1 MLKLFDRY
9 LLREILP
16 PFGIGIVLFTFVLLM
31 NQILVLAELFIAK
44 GVPFGTAAEVL
55 ALLVPS
61 LLAFAVPMAVLMGI
75 LAGLSRLSSDLEITA
90 FRTLGVGFVR
100 FLKPLLIF
108 AAAGWVATSVLT
120 LWVGPRANH
129 RWVRTVT
136 TSVLARVQLKFVPRE
151 FNESIPGMIVFV
163 RDIAPDESW
172 RDVFVAMTADPETPR
187 IILARRGRFNLY
199 PEAKRATLELEEG
212 EVHSYPR
219 AEPEKYRLTTFRR
232 DVEEVDVTGL
242 FSQLS
247 RSKRVREKDIGEL
260 RLGAAALRTER
271 ARLRAE
277 LARSGKTD
285 AERASLRRSLES
297 ADRDARTHDV
307 EIHKKYALPFAC
319 FIFVLIGLPLGA
331 TTRKGGRTSGFTLS
345 IGIIIAYYIL
355 ITAGEKFAMDGR
367 LAPAPA
373 MWGPDILL
381 ALAGLALL
389 FVTRRERR
397 FRFAFFLRR
406 RPVLARDDGDGA
418 AVSRPL
424 RARAA
429 RRFPNILDRY
439 VMRKWLGLAAIIV
452 VALLSLSL
460 IVTFFERIDNV
471 YSHNQPLS
479 LFFRYLWYRVPEFL
493 SFILPV
499 AALTTALLAL
509 GLLAKFNETTAMKAC
524 GISLYRAVLPVLF
537 LGLASSLAAF
547 ALQERILPRANRKAE
562 EAWDRINEVPPRS
575 TSFANR
581 HWVLG
586 REQDRIFHYDIF
598 DPPSGRF
605 GRFTVYELDGRAWT
619 LKSRASAD
627 EALLGD
633 AGLVLSRGWERIF
646 PSAGGPGRFEAR
658 RSWRLERGEPRTT
671 FVKDVEEP
679 GQMTYAEL
687 RRYTD
692 DASRA
697 GFETTRLKVDLA
709 TKLSFP
715 LAGLVMTLIAV
726 PFAFAMGRRGT
737 LVGIG
742 LSLAIAMVYWG
753 AIGVFRSLGY
763 VGFLGPFLAAWGPD
777 LIFGL
782 AGTGFLLRMRT

>member
-55 ALLVPS
+55 ALLIPS

-90 FRTLGVGFVR
+90 FRTLGVGFAR

-108 AAAGWVATSVLT
+108 AAAGWLATSVLT

-163 RDIAPDESW
+163 RDIAADESW
-172 RDVFVAMTADPETPR
+172 RDVFVAVTTDPETPR
-187 IILARRGRFNLY
+187 VILARRGRFNLY
-199 PEAKRATLELEEG
+199 PEAKRATLELEDG
-212 EVHSYPR
+212 EVHAYPR

-232 DVEEVDVTGL
+232 DVEEVDVSGL
-242 FSQLS
+242 FSQIS
-247 RSKRVREKDIGEL
+247 SSKRVREKDITEL
-260 RLGAAALRTER
+260 RAGAAALRTEQ
-271 ARLRAE
+271 ARLLAD
-277 LARSGKTD
+277 LARPGRTE
-285 AERASLRRSLES
+285 AERASLRRSLEGTN
-297 ADRDARTHDV
+297 RDARAHGV
-307 EIHKKYALPFAC
+307 EIHKKFALPFAC

-345 IGIIIAYYIL
+345 VAIIIAYYIL

-367 LAPAPA
+367 LAPAA
-373 MWGPDILL
+373 GMWGPDILL

-389 FVTRRERR
+389 LGARGERR
-397 FRFAFFLRR
+397 LRPALFRR
-406 RPVLARDDGDGA
+406 RLRPLAGVDA
-418 AVSRPL
+418 AVPRPPKL
-424 RARAA
+424 RVRL
-429 RRFPNILDRY
+429 RFPHILDRY
-439 VMRKWLGLAAIIV
+439 IMRKWLGLFAIV
-452 VALLSLSL
+452 VAALLSLSL

-479 LFFRYLWYRVPEFL
+479 LFFRYLWYRVPEFI
-493 SFILPV
+493 SYILPV
-499 AALTTALLAL
+499 AALTTALLSL

-562 EAWDRINEVPPRS
+562 ETWDRINEVPPRS
-575 TSFANR
+575 YSFTNR

-586 REQDRIFHYDIF
+586 REQDRIFHYEIF
-598 DPPSGRF
+598 DPVAGRF
-605 GRFTVYELDGRAWT
+605 GRFTVYELESRAWS
-619 LKSRASAD
+619 LRGQSSAD
-627 EALLGD
+627 EAVLDGT
-633 AGLVLSRGWERIF
+633 GLVLSRGWERTF
-646 PSAGGPGRFEAR
+646 PSAGGPGRYEAR
-658 RSWRLERGEPRTT
+658 PSWRLARGEPRTT
-671 FVKDVEEP
+671 FIKDVEEP

-777 LIFGL
+777 LVFGL

>member
-9 LLREILP
+9 ILREILP

-44 GVPFGTAAEVL
+44 GVPFGTAVEVL
-55 ALLVPS
+55 ALLIPS

-90 FRTLGVGFVR
+90 FRTLGVGFAR
-100 FLKPLLIF
+100 FLKPLLLF
-108 AAAGWVATSVLT
+108 AAAGWAVTSALT

-129 RWVRTVT
+129 RWVKTVT

-151 FNESIPGMIVFV
+151 FNESVPGMIVFV
-163 RDIAPDESW
+163 RDIAADESW
-172 RDVFVAMTADPETPR
+172 RDVFVAITTDPETPR
-187 IILARRGRFNLY
+187 VILARRGRLNLY
-199 PEAKRATLELEEG
+199 PEAKRATLELEDG

-219 AEPEKYRLTTFRR
+219 AEPEKYRLTTFRK
-232 DVEEVDVTGL
+232 DVEEVDVSGL
-242 FSQLS
+242 FSSLS
-247 RSKRVREKDIGEL
+247 SAKRVREKDIGEL
-260 RLGAAALRTER
+260 RAGAAALRAER
-271 ARLRAE
+271 ARLRAD
-277 LARSGKTD
+277 LARPEKTE
-285 AERASLRRSLES
+285 AERTSLRRSLSS
-297 ADRDARTHDV
+297 ADRDARAHGV
-307 EIHKKYALPFAC
+307 EIHKKFALPFAC

-389 FVTRRERR
+389 VGTRREWR
-397 FRFAFFLRR
+397 FRPALFRR
-406 RPVLARDDGDGA
+406 RRLPAAGGA
-418 AVSRPL
+418 AAARPL
-424 RARAA
+424 RIRARL
-429 RRFPNILDRY
+429 RFPHILDRY
-439 VMRKWLGLAAIIV
+439 IMRKWLGLFAIV
-452 VALLSLSL
+452 VLALLSLSL

-471 YSHNQPLS
+471 YTHNQPLS
-479 LFFRYLWYRVPEFL
+479 LFFRYLWFRVPEFT
-493 SFILPV
+493 SYILPV
-499 AALTTALLAL
+499 AALTTALIAL

-537 LGLASSLAAF
+537 LGFATSLAAF

-562 EAWDRINEVPPRS
+562 ETWDRINEIPPRS
-575 TSFANR
+575 YSFANR

-586 REQDRIFHYDIF
+586 REQDRIFHYDFF
-598 DPPSGRF
+598 DPVAGRF
-605 GRFTVYELDGRAWT
+605 SRFATYDIDGQSWNLRGR
-619 LKSRASAD
+619 SSAD
-627 EALLGD
+627 EALFDGAD
-633 AGLVLSRGWERIF
+633 LVLSKGWERTF
-646 PSAGGPGRFEAR
+646 PSAGAPGRFETR

-679 GQMTYAEL
+679 GQMTYSEL

-715 LAGLVMTLIAV
+715 LAGLIMTLIAV

-777 LIFGL
+777 LLFGL

>member
-9 LLREILP
+9 ILREILP

-55 ALLVPS
+55 ALLIPS
-61 LLAFAVPMAVLMGI
+61 LLAFAIPMAVLMGI

-90 FRTLGVGFVR
+90 FRTLGVGFAR
-100 FLKPLLIF
+100 FLAPLLLF
-108 AAAGWVATSVLT
+108 AAAGWAATSVLT

-129 RWVRTVT
+129 RWVKTVT
-136 TSVLARVQLKFVPRE
+136 TSVLARVQLKFVARE
-151 FNESIPGMIVFV
+151 FNESVPGMIVFV
-163 RDIAPDESW
+163 RDIAADESW
-172 RDVFVAMTADPETPR
+172 RDVFVAVTNDPETPR
-187 IILARRGRFNLY
+187 VILARRGRLNLY

-212 EVHSYPR
+212 EVHAFPR
-219 AEPEKYRLTTFRR
+219 DGPEKYRLTTFRK
-232 DVEEVDVTGL
+232 DVEEVDVSGL
-242 FSQLS
+242 FSS
-247 RSKRVREKDIGEL
+247 ISSVKRVREKDIGEL
-260 RLGAAALRTER
+260 RAGAAALRAER
-271 ARLRAE
+271 TRLQAD
-277 LARSGKTD
+277 LARPEKTE
-285 AERASLRRSLES
+285 AERASLRRSLS
-297 ADRDARTHDV
+297 TADRDARAHGV
-307 EIHKKYALPFAC
+307 EIHKKFALPFAC

-345 IGIIIAYYIL
+345 IAIIIAYYIL

-373 MWGPDILL
+373 MWGPDIVL

-389 FVTRRERR
+389 LGTRRDRR
-397 FRFAFFLRR
+397 FRPALFRR
-406 RPVLARDDGDGA
+406 RR
-418 AVSRPL
+418 
-424 RARAA
+424 RAA
-429 RRFPNILDRY
+429 AGSAAAARSPRVRVRIRFPHILDRY
-439 VMRKWLGLAAIIV
+439 IMRKWLGLAAIV
-452 VALLSLSL
+452 VAALLSLSL

-471 YSHNQPLS
+471 YTHNQPLS
-479 LFFRYLWYRVPEFL
+479 LFFRYLWYRVPEFV
-493 SFILPV
+493 SYILPV
-499 AALTTALLAL
+499 AALTTALLTL

-562 EAWDRINEVPPRS
+562 ETWDRINEVPPRGY
-575 TSFANR
+575 SFLNR

-586 REQDRIFHYDIF
+586 RDQDRIFHYDFF
-598 DPPSGRF
+598 DPESGRF
-605 GRFTVYELDGRAWT
+605 SRFEAYEFDGRAWT
-619 LKSRASAD
+619 LRSRASAD
-627 EALLGD
+627 EALLDGAD
-633 AGLVLSRGWERIF
+633 LVLTRGWERAF

-658 RSWRLERGEPRTT
+658 ASWRLGRGEPRTT

-715 LAGLVMTLIAV
+715 LAGLIMTLIAV